1 MKVNLSARVL
11 PSDESAASSNAVCLT
26 IRPAGSLPGDFSY
39 TTDRRSL
46 LIMLRRQTELRLGT
60 LDDFDKQLS
69 LSKCAFLP
77 RVELSDRA
85 LTEIG
90 YFVD

>member
-1 MKVNLSARVL
+1 
-11 PSDESAASSNAVCLT
+11 
-26 IRPAGSLPGDFSY
+26 
-39 TTDRRSL
+39 
-46 LIMLRRQTELRLGT
+46 MLRRQTELRLAT